1 LFTFLIDEELKLLQ
15 IEDLS
20 VDIEG
25 RRIIEGLRLIVEEGE
40 SHVLLGPNGS
50 GKSSL
55 LMTILGYP
63 KYKVKTGTILFKG
76 VDITDLP
83 TTDRVKLG
91 VGILFQHPPAVRGV
105 RLGDMINVA
114 LGNKSEEIYTLEV
127 TELAEEL
134 KFNSDF
140 LERDVNL
147 GFSGGE
153 VKRSEIM
160 QLVAQNP
167 DFIMFDEPDSGVDVE
182 NVELIGG
189 VMSELLD
196 RDKRPSA
203 RKKSGLIITHLGF
216 IMNFVKVDRAH
227 VMLGGK
233 IACSG
238 DPKEIMSEIMSDG
251 YERCVRSCQN

>member
-1 LFTFLIDEELKLLQ
+1 MLQ

-20 VDIEG
+20 VDVEG
-25 RRIIEGLRLIVEEGE
+25 RRIIEGLHLIVEEGE
-40 SHVLLGPNGS
+40 THVLLGPNGS

-55 LMTILGYP
+55 LLTVLGYP
-63 KYKVKTGTILFKG
+63 KYKVKSGSILFKG
-76 VDITDLP
+76 KDITHMP
-83 TTDRVKLG
+83 TTDRIKLG
-91 VGILFQHPPAVRGV
+91 IGISFQSPPAVRGV
-105 RLGDMINVA
+105 RLSDMVNVA
-114 LGNKSEEIYTLEV
+114 FGKKTEEAV
-127 TELAEEL
+127 TSDVVELAKNL
-134 KFNSDF
+134 KFTNDF

-167 DFIMFDEPDSGVDVE
+167 DFVMFDEPDSGVDVE

-196 RDKRPSA
+196 RDKRPSE
-203 RKKSGLIITHLGF
+203 RQKSGLIITHLGF
-216 IMNFVKVDRAH
+216 IMNYVKVDRAH
-227 VMLGGK
+227 VMLNGK

-238 DPKEIMSEIMSDG
+238 NSKEIMDEIMKEG
-251 YERCVRSCQN
+251 YERCVRSCQT

>member
-1 LFTFLIDEELKLLQ
+1 MLQ

-20 VDIEG
+20 VNIEG
-25 RRIIEGLRLIVEEGE
+25 RHIIEGLNLIVQEGE
-40 SHVLLGPNGS
+40 THVLLGPNGS

-63 KYKVKTGTILFKG
+63 KYKVKSGTILFKG
-76 VDITDLP
+76 VDITHIP
-83 TTDRVKLG
+83 TTDRIKLG

-105 RLGDMINVA
+105 RLGDMVNVA
-114 LGNKSEEIYTLEV
+114 YGRNSEEIDDPEV
-127 TELAEEL
+127 LKLAEGL
-134 KFNSDF
+134 KFNRDF

-153 VKRSEIM
+153 VKRSEMM
-160 QLVAQNP
+160 QLVAQDP
-167 DFIMFDEPDSGVDVE
+167 EFIMFDEPDSGVDVE

-238 DPKEIMSEIMSDG
+238 DPKEIMNEIMSEG

>member
-1 LFTFLIDEELKLLQ
+1 MFIKGGSKLLQ

-25 RRIIEGLRLIVEEGE
+25 RRIIDGLHLIVEEGE
-40 SHVLLGPNGS
+40 THVLLGPNGS

-63 KYKVKTGTILFKG
+63 KYKVKSGIILFKDR
-76 VDITDLP
+76 DITNLS
-83 TTDRVKLG
+83 TTDRIKLG
-91 VGILFQHPPAVRGV
+91 VGISFQNPPAVRGV
-105 RLGDMINVA
+105 RLGDMVNVA
-114 LGNKSEEIYTLEV
+114 LGKKTEEINTPEII
-127 TELAEEL
+127 ELSDKL
-134 KFNSDF
+134 KFGKDF

-182 NVELIGG
+182 NVELIGS
-189 VMSELLD
+189 VMSGLLD
-196 RDKRPSA
+196 RNKRPSE
-203 RKKSGLIITHLGF
+203 RQKSGLIITHLGF
-216 IMNFVKVDRAH
+216 IMNYVKVDRAH
-227 VMLGGK
+227 VMLNGK

-238 DPKEIMSEIMSDG
+238 NPKEIMGEIMNEG
-251 YERCVRSCQN
+251 YERCVRSCQS

>member
-1 LFTFLIDEELKLLQ
+1 MLQ

-25 RRIIEGLRLIVEEGE
+25 RRIIEGLHLIVEEGE
-40 SHVLLGPNGS
+40 THVLLGPNGS

-63 KYKVKTGTILFKG
+63 KYKVKNGSILFKG
-76 VDITDLP
+76 EDITHMP
-83 TTDRVKLG
+83 ITDRINLG
-91 VGILFQHPPAVRGV
+91 VGISFQHPPAVRGV
-105 RLGDMINVA
+105 RLGDMVNVA
-114 LGNKSEEIYTLEV
+114 FGKKTEDIINSDV
-127 TELAEEL
+127 TELANTL
-134 KFNSDF
+134 KFGVDF

-189 VMSELLD
+189 VMSDLLD
-196 RDKRPSA
+196 RDKRPSE
-203 RKKSGLIITHLGF
+203 RQKSGLIITHLGF
-216 IMNFVKVDRAH
+216 ILNYVKVDRAH
-227 VMLGGK
+227 VMMNGS

-238 DPKEIMSEIMSDG
+238 NPKEIMDEIMSEG
-251 YERCVRSCQN
+251 YERCRSCQS

>member
-1 LFTFLIDEELKLLQ
+1 MLQ

-25 RRIIEGLRLIVEEGE
+25 RHIIEGLHLIVEEGE
-40 SHVLLGPNGS
+40 THVLLGPNGS

-55 LMTILGYP
+55 LLTILGYP
-63 KYKVKTGTILFKG
+63 RYKVMGGSIMFKG
-76 VDITDLP
+76 EDITNMP
-83 TTDRVKLG
+83 TTDRIKLG

-105 RLGDMINVA
+105 RLGDMVNVA
-114 LGNKSEEIYTLEV
+114 FGKKTEEAITSDV
-127 TELAEEL
+127 VELANTL
-134 KFNSDF
+134 KFGVDF

-167 DFIMFDEPDSGVDVE
+167 EFIMFDEPDSGVDVE

-189 VMSELLD
+189 VMSDLLD
-196 RDKRPSA
+196 RDKKPSA
-203 RKKSGLIITHLGF
+203 RRKSGLIITHLGF
-216 IMNFVKVDRAH
+216 ILNYVKVDRAH
-227 VMLGGK
+227 VMMDGK

-238 DPKEIMSEIMSDG
+238 NPKEIMDEIMTDG
-251 YERCVRSCQN
+251 YERCRSCQR

>member
-1 LFTFLIDEELKLLQ
+1 MLQ

-25 RRIIEGLRLIVEEGE
+25 RHIIEGLHLIVEEGE
-40 SHVLLGPNGS
+40 THVLLGPNGS

-55 LMTILGYP
+55 LLTILGYP
-63 KYKVKTGTILFKG
+63 RYKVIGGSIMFKG
-76 VDITDLP
+76 EDITNMP
-83 TTDRVKLG
+83 TTDRIKLG

-105 RLGDMINVA
+105 RLGDMVNVA
-114 LGNKSEEIYTLEV
+114 FGKKTEETITSDV
-127 TELAEEL
+127 VELANTL
-134 KFNSDF
+134 KFGVDF

-167 DFIMFDEPDSGVDVE
+167 EFIMFDEPDSGVDVE

-189 VMSELLD
+189 VMSDLLD
-196 RDKRPSA
+196 RDKKPSA
-203 RKKSGLIITHLGF
+203 RQKSGLIITHLGF
-216 IMNFVKVDRAH
+216 ILNYVKVDRAH
-227 VMLGGK
+227 VMMDGK

-238 DPKEIMSEIMSDG
+238 NPKEIMDEIMTDG
-251 YERCVRSCQN
+251 YERCRSCQR

>member
-1 LFTFLIDEELKLLQ
+1 MLQ

-25 RRIIEGLRLIVEEGE
+25 RRIIEELHLIVQEGE
-40 SHVLLGPNGS
+40 THVLLGPNGS

-55 LMTILGYP
+55 LLTILGYP
-63 KYKVKTGTILFKG
+63 KYKVKSGTISFKG
-76 VDITDLP
+76 QDITHIP
-83 TTDRVKLG
+83 TPDRIKLG

-114 LGNKSEEIYTLEV
+114 FGKKSEEIDDLEILK
-127 TELAEEL
+127 LAEGL
-134 KFNSDF
+134 KFNRDF

-153 VKRSEIM
+153 VKRSEMM
-160 QLVAQNP
+160 QLVAQDP
-167 DFIMFDEPDSGVDVE
+167 EFIMFDEPDSGVDVE
-182 NVELIGG
+182 NVELIGR

-196 RDKRPSA
+196 RDKRPSV
-203 RKKSGLIITHLGF
+203 RKKSGLIITHLGY

-238 DPKEIMSEIMSDG
+238 DPKEIMNEIMSEG